1 MHNGAIFHASDYLL
15 AKIENV
21 QQSFLRELGVS
32 EGDAYL
38 SHNFAPPKL
47 RRNIGILGLLHK
59 RVLGESHPIFKKL
72 FPLSTEIGRP
82 LLPGGHSRQLYGHLH
97 EVHFQMT
104 LYCKSIFAMTYV
116 YNMLPQHVVDSSS
129 VTEFQ
134 KHLSILA
141 RRKCALG
148 DETWRDSFSSRAR

>member
-1 MHNGAIFHASDYLL
+1 MHNGAIFHASDSLL

-32 EGDAYL
+32 EEDAYL

-59 RVLGESHPIFKKL
+59 RVIGQSHPIFKKL
-72 FPLSTEIGRP
+72 FPFSAEIGRP
-82 LLPGGHSRQLYGHLH
+82 LLNGGHNKQLYGHLH
-97 EVHFQMT
+97 EVHFQMA
-104 LYCKSIFAMTYV
+104 LYCRSIFAMSYV
-116 YNMLPQHVVDSSS
+116 YNMLPQYVVDASS

-134 KHLSILA
+134 KYLSILA

-148 DETWRDSFSSRAR
+148 DEIWKDNFSSRAR